1 MQSNQKLLTE
11 TYYETVATEIYN
23 LEKIRDQREEVPR
36 IGSLE
41 QANVVKAYY
50 AMFQE
55 QDFDKARQYFY
66 KAALSGEY
74 MIKRYNWR
82 FNGAINLMGYAVLS
96 DHSGLIKRYSLLP
109 DHYAIEN
116 FLAYAYNKAIQ
127 DVLTG
132 KRQDL
137 EKQIAVI
144 KAQTAFAAWHG
155 CADVFEGLLRDDQE
169 KVETGLQKLIRT
181 HHDRKLSDLQCR
193 YFSTEAAVLTKLAYR
208 IGMYVQIDSSLVPQ
222 PILPLRELYEYDGY
236 EFFKEL

>member
-1 MQSNQKLLTE
+1 MQSNQQLLAE
-11 TYYETVATEIYN
+11 TYQETVETEIHN
-23 LEKIRDQREEVPR
+23 LAKIKDQQPEMPR

-41 QANVVKAYY
+41 QVNVVKAYY

-82 FNGAINLMGYAVLS
+82 FNGAINLIGYAVLS
-96 DHSGLIKRYSLLP
+96 DDSGLIKRYSLLP
-109 DHYAIEN
+109 DHYANEHL
-116 FLAYAYNKAIQ
+116 LAYAYNKAIQ

-137 EKQIAVI
+137 EKQIEVI
-144 KAQTAFAAWHG
+144 KAQTAFAAYHG
-155 CADVFEGLLRDDQE
+155 CADVFEGLLRDDQP
-169 KVETGLQKLIRT
+169 KVEAGLLKLIRT
-181 HHDRKLSDLQCR
+181 HDGRKFSDLQSR

-208 IGMYVQIDSSLVPQ
+208 IGMYVQIDSPLVPQ
-222 PILPLRELYEYDGY
+222 AILPLRELPEYDGY

>member
-1 MQSNQKLLTE
+1 MKSNLQLLE
-11 TYYETVATEIYN
+11 DTYYETVESEILD
-23 LEKIRDQREEVPR
+23 LEKIKQEVPR

-41 QANVVKAYY
+41 QVNVVKAYY

-55 QDFDKARQYFY
+55 QDFYKARQYFY

-82 FNGAINLMGYAVLS
+82 FNGAINLIGYAVLS

-109 DHYAIEN
+109 DHYANEHL
-116 FLAYAYNKAIQ
+116 LAYAYNKAIQ

-144 KAQTAFAAWHG
+144 KAQTAFAAYHG
-155 CADVFEGLLRDDQE
+155 CADVFEGLLRDDQQ
-169 KVETGLQKLIRT
+169 KVENGLQKLIRT
-181 HHDRKLSDLQCR
+181 HDGRKFSDLQCR

-208 IGMYVQIDSSLVPQ
+208 IGMYVKLDSPLVPQ
-222 PILPLRELYEYDGY
+222 SILPIRELPEYDGY
-236 EFFKEL
+236 EFFNEL

>member
-1 MQSNQKLLTE
+1 MRSNQQLLTE

-82 FNGAINLMGYAVLS
+82 FNGAINLIGYAVLS

-109 DHYAIEN
+109 DHYANEHI
-116 FLAYAYNKAIQ
+116 LAYAYNKAIQ

-144 KAQTAFAAWHG
+144 KAQTAFASYHG

-181 HHDRKLSDLQCR
+181 HDDRKLSDLQYK

-208 IGMYVQIDSSLVPQ
+208 IGMYVKIDSSLVPQ
-222 PILPLRELYEYDGY
+222 PILPLRELNEYDGY
-236 EFFKEL
+236 EFFNEL

>member
-1 MQSNQKLLTE
+1 MQSNLQLLTE
-11 TYYETVATEIYN
+11 SYRETVASEIHN
-23 LEKIRDQREEVPR
+23 LEKLREQREDMPR

-41 QANVVKAYY
+41 QVNVVKAYY

-55 QDFDKARQYFY
+55 QDFDKARLYFY

-82 FNGAINLMGYAVLS
+82 FNGAMHLTGYAVLS
-96 DHSGLIKRYSLLP
+96 DHSGLIKRYSLLQ
-109 DHYAIEN
+109 DHYANEN
-116 FLAYAYNKAIQ
+116 ILAYAYNKAIQ

-137 EKQIAVI
+137 EKQIEVI
-144 KAQTAFAAWHG
+144 RAQTAFAAWHG

-169 KVETGLQKLIRT
+169 KVEAGLQKLIRT
-181 HHDRKLSDLQCR
+181 HNNRKLSDLQYR
-193 YFSTEAAVLTKLAYR
+193 YFSTETAVLTKLAYR
-208 IGMYVQIDSSLVPQ
+208 IGMYVQIDSPLVPQ

-236 EFFKEL
+236 EFFEEL